1 MIVLPENVRKTIFS
15 CADNL
20 VTRLYGYNELE
31 LDATVLSL
39 ESENPLIVSI
49 EGTKV
54 LFTKDID
61 TQIPAYCDYAVL
73 TKNKPTWRSVQTNT
87 ITGLKWLK
95 HPLMNNDQ
103 ADAIVV
109 SWRGKFHFLSE
120 KTDGNGLRSP
130 QLGALYAFLSEEQNP
145 TDRKIVVMPTGTGK
159 TETMLSMLIANRC
172 RKVLVTVPSDALRS
186 QLAEKFLTLGILK
199 RFGIVDRDCPW
210 PAVAVLCSNMQ
221 NISDWQT
228 LMEKSNVIVS
238 TMSLLSKL
246 DDNVK
251 RLFSENI
258 SHVFVDEAHHSEA
271 QSWDDFL
278 QTFKKDKITL
288 FTATP
293 FRNDGKKLQ
302 GKYIYAFSLK
312 DAQKQGYYKPID
324 FLPIREYNDKLADK
338 KIAEKAVARLREDI
352 ESGHN
357 HILMARCSTKQRA
370 KDVFEY
376 YREYEDLNPVV
387 VYTGVPEKKN
397 IVERI
402 KNKEHRIVVCVN
414 MLGEGFDLP
423 EMKIAAIHDTR
434 QSLPV
439 TLQFIG
445 RFTRT
450 SHDNDLGSASVIVN
464 LANKPIEE
472 ELQDLYAKDADW
484 NLLLPRISDEATD
497 DQIDFASFI
506 NSFSNADDS
515 IVSLQLLRP
524 ALSAY
529 VYEVSTDTWIPSNW
543 TKVFTPENY
552 QYRFETINDNSDTL
566 VLVLGGAQSVD
577 FGNVAGINN
586 VVWGMVIVH
595 WIVTPKYNHLY
606 INTSLGGVDCD
617 ALAKVLFDD
626 KVQRITGSQVF
637 RVFGDVKRI
646 AVQNFGGRKFGDIS
660 FKSYYGKEV
669 EEGIKETER
678 RELSKNNIFGTGYR
692 NGDKVTI
699 GCSVKGKIWSYMR
712 GDIRMFCKWC
722 KHMGNLIAD
731 ETISDDIVLKNTLRI
746 SAINQL
752 PEVMPL
758 GIDWDTDLYLY
769 PEKRY
774 VFVCDNNG
782 YRLDQ
787 ISIELIGDTLKP
799 YIDFRIFNEE
809 LDASYRITYSGD
821 GESHCHYRVEQLSGC
836 TIGFTVGTK
845 QYASITEYF
854 NTDNNAPVIYF
865 ANGGILY
872 ANNYVLV
879 EKEILPFD
887 KEKLIALPWAGV
899 DLSKES
905 QDVIPYKTDSIQY
918 YFSNYIKDEFDL
930 LYDDDYCGE
939 IADLI
944 GFKIEAKCIHVH
956 LFHLKYA
963 SGGVVSSQI
972 KNFYEVCGQAEKC
985 IKWRVTNKRNDFFEH
1000 LFRRETK
1007 RNGESTCS
1015 RILKG
1020 DKDLLEQMSTD
1031 TSWKKDLK
1039 FHVSI
1044 VQPALS
1050 KRESPEDILNL
1061 LGAVKTYLEDEASV
1075 DLNVYCSE

>member
-1 MIVLPENVRKTIFS
+1 MINLPKNVSQTLYS

-20 VTRLYGYNELE
+20 VTRFYGFKELE
-31 LDATVLSL
+31 LENTNLSL
-39 ESENPLIVSI
+39 LSENPLIVTN
-49 EGTKV
+49 GDAKV
-54 LFTKDID
+54 LFTKEND
-61 TQIPAYCDYAVL
+61 TQIPEDCDYAVL
-73 TKNKPTWRSVQTNT
+73 TRNKPAWRSIQNNT
-87 ITGLKWLK
+87 ITCVKWLK
-95 HPLMNNDQ
+95 HPHMNNDQ
-103 ADAIVV
+103 PDDIVD
-109 SWRGKFHFLSE
+109 SWKGKFHFLNE
-120 KTDGNGLRSP
+120 QTDGRGLRSP
-130 QLGALYAFLSEEQNP
+130 QLGALYAFLSEDQNP
-145 TDRKIVVMPTGTGK
+145 SDRKIVVMPTGTGK
-159 TETMLSMLIANRC
+159 TETMLSMLVANRC
-172 RKVLVTVPSDALRS
+172 RKVLVTVPSDALRT
-186 QLAEKFLTLGILK
+186 QLTEKFSKLGVLK
-199 RFGIVDRDCPW
+199 RFGIVDSDCAYPT
-210 PAVAVLCSNMQ
+210 VAVLCSNMP
-221 NISDWQT
+221 NISDWQI
-228 LMEKSNVIVS
+228 LIEKSNVIVS
-238 TMSLLSKL
+238 TMALLSRL
-246 DDNVK
+246 EDNVK
-251 RLFSENI
+251 KLLCDNI

-278 QTFKKDKITL
+278 QLFKKETVTL

-302 GKYIYAFSLK
+302 GKYIYSFSLK
-312 DAQKQGYYKPID
+312 DAQKQGYYKPIS
-324 FLPIREYNDKLADK
+324 FLPIREYNETLADK
-338 KIAEKAVARLREDI
+338 KIAIKAVERLRQDI
-352 ESGHN
+352 EAGYN

-370 KDVFEY
+370 KEVFEY
-376 YREYEDLNPVV
+376 YKEYEDLNPVV
-387 VYTGVPEKKN
+387 VYTGAPDKKN
-397 IVERI
+397 AVERI

-450 SHDNDLGSASVIVN
+450 SHDNDLGAASVIVN

-484 NLLLPRISDEATD
+484 NLLLPQISDEATD

-506 NSFSNADDS
+506 KSFSHLDDS
-515 IVSLQLLRP
+515 IISLQMLRP
-524 ALSAY
+524 ALSAN
-529 VYEVSTDTWIPSNW
+529 VYKVTTDTWKSSNW

-552 QYRFETINDNSDTL
+552 QYRFATMNNAGDTL
-566 VLVLGGAQSVD
+566 VLVLGGSQDVD
-577 FGNVAGINN
+577 FGNVAGISN

-595 WIVTPKYNHLY
+595 WVVTPKFNHLY
-606 INTSLGGVDCD
+606 INTSLSGIDCD
-617 ALAKVLFDD
+617 ALAKVLFED
-626 KVQRITGSQVF
+626 KVEKITGNQIF

-692 NGDKVTI
+692 NGEKITI

-722 KHMGNLIAD
+722 ERMGNLIAD

-746 SAINQL
+746 RSIKQL
-752 PEVMPL
+752 PNVMPL
-758 GIDWDTDLYLY
+758 SIDWDTEVYLY

-774 VFVCDNNG
+774 LFLAENNTYNLG
-782 YRLDQ
+782 Q
-787 ISIELIGDTLKP
+787 ISIELIGDTIEP
-799 YIDFRIFNEE
+799 FIDFRIFNEE
-809 LDASYRITYSGD
+809 VEATYRISYTGD
-821 GESHCHYRVEQLSGC
+821 GENHCHYQVMQLSGC
-836 TIGFTVGTK
+836 IIGFNVGTK
-845 QYASITEYF
+845 QYANITEYF

-865 ANGGILY
+865 ADGGILY

-879 EKEILPFD
+879 DKEIIPFE
-887 KEKLIALPWAGV
+887 KEKLIALHWDGV

-918 YFSNYIKDEFDL
+918 NFSNYIKDDFDL
-930 LYDDDYCGE
+930 LYDDDYSGE

-944 GFKIEAKCIHVH
+944 GFKIESKCIHVH

-963 SGGVVSSQI
+963 AGGVVSSQI

-985 IKWRVTNKRNDFFEH
+985 IKWRIANRRNDFFEH
-1000 LFRRETK
+1000 LFKRETK
-1007 RNGESTCS
+1007 RNGRASCS

-1020 DKDLLEQMSTD
+1020 DMDLLEQMSTD
-1031 TSWKKDLK
+1031 ASWKKDLK

-1050 KRESPEDILNL
+1050 KNKVHHNF
-1061 LGAVKTYLEDEASV
+1061 A
-1075 DLNVYCSE
+1075 